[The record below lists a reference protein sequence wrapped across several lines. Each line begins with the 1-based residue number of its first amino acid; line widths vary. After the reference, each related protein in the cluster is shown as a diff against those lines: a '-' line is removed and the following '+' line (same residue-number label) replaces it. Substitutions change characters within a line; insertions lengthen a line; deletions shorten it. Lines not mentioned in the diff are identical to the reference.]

1 VYGINGFSFA
11 LTFFTSTFFINYRE
25 DMASPPPTRK
35 SPRKPHPIPPPF
47 DPSLPNLQPLNLFR
61 IVPLLSVEPNDEV
74 PETPPPSMAD
84 QCDAIHVEVMQK
96 TSREHLLARSSPASR
111 ESSLLTASIES
122 DVFLSDDQTPPAL
135 GRLKKK
141 TAHKPKHTPVYKKA
155 FDWSTLDWRKL
166 PGYQHHFQFILII
179 TFTNY
184 NNTT

>member
-1 VYGINGFSFA
+1 
-11 LTFFTSTFFINYRE
+11 
-25 DMASPPPTRK
+25 MASPPPTRK

-184 NNTT
+184 NSTT